1 MVPWTAKVGVLGLKL
16 KAETE
21 IAQSFAGRLLYTA
34 VPDVNFALAECLKK
48 QIVTD

>member
-21 IAQSFAGRLLYTA
+21 IAQSFADTYKA
-34 VPDVNFALAECLKK
+34 VRRRP
-48 QIVTD
+48 